1 MLLLDRY
8 IAKQYLIN
16 VVALTLILFSF
27 VVVIDASL
35 NIDRFME
42 IAERLATQDG
52 GEAPGTIRRWLVTLL
67 LIADFWWPKLLQ
79 LYSFLIGMILVG
91 AMGFTFSQMTRNR
104 EFIALMAAGV
114 GLHRV
119 MKPVVVIA
127 LIFMGFQIINTEIL
141 IPRVAPLLVR
151 DHDDIGS
158 RALGG
163 AVVPLTLDGSGRL
176 FRAAEFDADTG
187 TLLGV
192 YILERDENGKATR
205 AITADQAVY
214 RDHGWDLSNGVA
226 RQRGSA
232 SPQLPTE
239 IERIESSLDPNEL
252 RMNRYESY
260 AQSLSFAQVSQMLA
274 RPTLTDPAKRAR
286 FARIKWGRFA
296 IMISALLALMI
307 AMPYYITREPQNM
320 VVQSLKCAPIA
331 IVALIGGV
339 LGASASIPG
348 LPPAIGVFIP
358 VMILSIVA
366 IAQVS
371 ALKT

>member
-1 MLLLDRY
+1 MMMLDRY

-16 VVALTLILFSF
+16 VIALMLILFSF

-42 IAERLATQDG
+42 MAERLATQNG
-52 GEAPGTIRRWLVTLL
+52 GDAPGSIRRWLVTLL

-91 AMGFTFSQMTRNR
+91 AMGFTFAQMTRNR

-119 MKPVVVIA
+119 MKPVVIVA
-127 LIFMGFQIINTEIL
+127 LIFMGLQIINTEVL

-163 AVVPLTLDGSGRL
+163 AKVPLTLDGSGRL

-187 TLLGV
+187 TMSGV

-205 AITADQAVY
+205 AITADQAIH
-214 RDHGWDLSNGVA
+214 RGQGWDLINGVA
-226 RQRGSA
+226 RQRGVST
-232 SPQLPTE
+232 PQPPAP
-239 IERIESSLDPNEL
+239 IDRIESSLDPNEL

-260 AQSLSFAQVSQMLA
+260 AQSLSFTQVSQMLA
-274 RPTLTDPAKRAR
+274 RPTLTDPVKRAR
-286 FARIKWGRFA
+286 YARIKWGRFA
-296 IMISALLALMI
+296 IMISSLLALLI

-331 IVALIGGV
+331 IIALIGGV

-366 IAQVS
+366 VAQVS